1 MQASKRLLIYLLVA
15 FECFYG
21 RWSQRDLPTQHWM
34 TVIYIS
40 EAFSQPTKNFCIHLF
55 HATLSQKI
63 VCGIRLQKQISG
75 YEAASF
81 QEVLNQIMVVLI
93 LTFTRS
99 AIKGRRWWHFR
110 LIQN

>member
-15 FECFYG
+15 FECFCG

-40 EAFSQPTKNFCIHLF
+40 LKPFLNQRKIFCIHLF

-93 LTFTRS
+93 LTFTRP
-99 AIKGRRWWHFR
+99 AIKGRRW
-110 LIQN
+110 